1 MAIDFGSH
9 FARFHLRLFDN
20 GGDLASTCIVKFWLR
35 AEVSECLVKKA
46 ENIVIANDNFA
57 LAA

>member
-1 MAIDFGSH
+1 MTEAPD
-9 FARFHLRLFDN
+9 RVRLHELFEN
-20 GGDLASTCIVKFWLR
+20 PGGDLASTCIVKSWLR

-46 ENIVIANDNFA
+46 VNLVIANDNFA